1 MFKKIHFKFEFLYL
15 QIKRNYPILFL
26 IVFLGSLAYI
36 FQTQIRNIILSNQNN
51 REIIGV
57 EGRFTADTLP
67 KEISLL
73 ISYGLTINTDND
85 RPAPSPLVKE
95 WKLDNNNRD
104 YIFTL
109 NDNIFWHNNKKFTS
123 KDINYQ
129 INGVEITYLN
139 DQQIKFTL
147 KDNFAPLLANLDK
160 TLIEDDFNGL
170 GDYRVT
176 QTIYQEGHIKKIKLL
191 PLNKSMP
198 AKTFVFYS
206 GEKDLINAY
215 KLGEINQIYEISNT
229 DPIQNWP
236 KTEINPKILTNQRY
250 IAIFFNTAKIDN
262 KQLRQ
267 ALSYATP
274 KPKDKKDRCLG
285 PISPLSW
292 AYNPYIKEYNYN
304 ATRAKELFKDNEITE
319 ISLSVIDR
327 RLLPQAEEI
336 KSSWQEILGIK
347 VNLSI
352 ENQIDP
358 NNFQAVLA
366 FGAIPS
372 DPDQYLFWHSTQTK
386 TNLTKLN
393 NPKID
398 KLLEEGRRTLDFQER
413 KIVYQDFQRSLLE
426 EVPAIFLSHPT
437 VYTVI
442 RTNKNDSK

>member
-1 MFKKIHFKFEFLYL
+1 
-15 QIKRNYPILFL
+15 
-26 IVFLGSLAYI
+26 
-36 FQTQIRNIILSNQNN
+36 
-51 REIIGV
+51 
-57 EGRFTADTLP
+57 
-67 KEISLL
+67 
-73 ISYGLTINTDND
+73 
-85 RPAPSPLVKE
+85 
-95 WKLDNNNRD
+95 
-104 YIFTL
+104 
-109 NDNIFWHNNKKFTS
+109 
-123 KDINYQ
+123 
-129 INGVEITYLN
+129 
-139 DQQIKFTL
+139 
-147 KDNFAPLLANLDK
+147 
-160 TLIEDDFNGL
+160 
-170 GDYRVT
+170 
-176 QTIYQEGHIKKIKLL
+176 
-191 PLNKSMP
+191 MP

-319 ISLSVIDR
+319 INLSVIDR

-442 RTNKNDSK
+442 RTNKNASK